1 MSAAGEPPRSMA
13 ARTASAAA
21 RVARERTAQPNGIWG
36 MALFLCAEVTLFGSL
51 ISTYFYLD
59 FRARSWPP
67 FGIER
72 PSVTLPAIATAVLV
86 LTSVPMLAASRAARA
101 GNRRTAISAV
111 TLAFVIQIFY
121 IAAQVLLFTH
131 DLDHFQPQGSAYGS
145 IYFTL
150 LGAHHAHVL
159 LGLALNLAI
168 LWQLATKGLTN
179 YWLIGVRGLALYW
192 HVVNVVAVFVLLTQ
206 LSPSL

>member
-1 MSAAGEPPRSMA
+1 MA

-36 MALFLCAEVTLFGSL
+36 MVLFLCAEVTLFGCL

-67 FGIER
+67 LGIEH

-86 LTSVPMLAASRAARA
+86 LTSVPMFAASRAARV
-101 GNRRTAISAV
+101 GNRGTALTAV

-121 IAAQVLLFTH
+121 IAAQVLPFTH

-159 LGLALNLAI
+159 LGMALDLAI